1 MANKKESESKLGLV
15 VFGSIL
21 VGVGILFLI
30 VNIIPYLSVG
40 KLWPLFMLIPVA
52 ILVMVWIQDRE
63 KSIGVVL
70 PITVLLFY
78 CGYFLWLN
86 FTTWAYAATSW
97 PNFLIGP
104 GLGFLALYMVT
115 KKNEYLV
122 PAFVLLILSAVFY
135 AAIIE
140 NTLIVGILL
149 VVMGIFLIFKPLF
162 IQKEKDVRPLK
173 KRE

>member
-1 MANKKESESKLGLV
+1 MADKKEPESKLGLV

-30 VNIIPYLSVG
+30 VNIIPHLSVG
-40 KLWPLFMLIPVA
+40 KLWPLFLLIPVA
-52 ILVMVWIQDRE
+52 ILIMVWIQDKE
-63 KSIGVVL
+63 KSMGVVF
-70 PITVLLFY
+70 PITVLVFY

-86 FTTWAYAATSW
+86 FTTWAYVATSW

-104 GLGFLALYMVT
+104 GLGFLALYIFT
-115 KKNEYLV
+115 RKGEYLV

-149 VVMGIFLIFKPLF
+149 VIMGLFLIFRPLF
-162 IQKEKDVRPLK
+162 TK
-173 KRE
+173 KREILPEKDQE

>member
-1 MANKKESESKLGLV
+1 MANKKEPESKMGLV

-21 VGVGILFLI
+21 VGVGILFL
-30 VNIIPYLSVG
+30 VFNIIPYLSIG
-40 KLWPLFMLIPVA
+40 KLWPLFMFIPIA
-52 ILVMVWIQDRE
+52 ILIMVWIQDR
-63 KSIGVVL
+63 KRSVGVIF

-104 GLGFLALYMVT
+104 GLGFLALYIVT
-115 KKNEYLV
+115 KKGEYMV

-140 NTLIVGILL
+140 NTLIVGLLL
-149 VVMGIFLIFKPLF
+149 VLIGLFLIFKPLF
-162 IQKEKDVRPLK
+162 KKNK
-173 KRE
+173 KRIQPDQ